1 MAEDG
6 VGVFLSLAAD
16 IVEGGVHSLAIGL
29 LGHRDHGCALGYS
42 GDIFVDGRLR
52 RRGRGVGR

>member
-6 VGVFLSLAAD
+6 VGVFLSLAAN
-16 IVEGGVHSLAIGL
+16 IVERGVHSFAIRL
-29 LGHRDHGCALGYS
+29 LGHWDHGCALGYS

-52 RRGRGVGR
+52 RRRRGVRW